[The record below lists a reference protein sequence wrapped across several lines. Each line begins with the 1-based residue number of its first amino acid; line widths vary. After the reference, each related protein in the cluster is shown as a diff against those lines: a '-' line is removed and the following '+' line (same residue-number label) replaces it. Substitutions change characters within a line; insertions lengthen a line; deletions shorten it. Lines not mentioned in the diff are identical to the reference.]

1 MERTYGKLPKT
12 VGFGGSRKN
21 AEVKAKAPC
30 LDVRREEKEKEV
42 AVGGRRQL
50 SSILD
55 FRFTIYADYKAVP

>member
-1 MERTYGKLPKT
+1 MENMFGKLLKT
-12 VGFGGSRKN
+12 AGFGGSRKK
-21 AEVKAKAPC
+21 AKVKAKAPC
-30 LDVRREEKEKEV
+30 LDVRREEKEKEL